1 MVLQGRNTNI
11 VSELEVVEIISIS
24 INRKMVEMKT
34 TKKIIL
40 MTRYQIDLIGG
51 TRSII
56 KENIIMIHNKH
67 MMMKI
72 LNIII
77 TNKIEKNIWFIKPE
91 IVQILSLVQEVEEAE
106 AVVVKVEVVEEGGE
120 EVTEEINAMTVIEK
134 MKMINTK
141 VNNTK
146 MMHQENINRK
156 RKNKEK
162 LES

>member
-1 MVLQGRNTNI
+1 MLQGRNTNI

>member
-1 MVLQGRNTNI
+1 MLQGRNTNI

-106 AVVVKVEVVEEGGE
+106 VVVVKVEVVEEGGE